1 MILLWNLGQNKNLGV
16 IFDSKLTFE
25 PHVLNTV
32 NTYFFYL
39 RNIVRLRPM
48 LSFPV
53 AEKLMNT
60 FVFSRID
67 YCIALLA
74 GVSKATLNKLQVMQY
89 SKTRIGESLHWLPLR
104 FRVDLKILML
114 TYKALHALTPQY
126 LSELL
131 IPYTRGGAF
140 VRLTLGW

>member
-1 MILLWNLGQNKNLGV
+1 
-16 IFDSKLTFE
+16 
-25 PHVLNTV
+25 
-32 NTYFFYL
+32 
-39 RNIVRLRPM
+39 M

-104 FRVDLKILML
+104 FRVDFKILML

-131 IPYTRGGAF
+131 IPYTPRRNLHSTDTGLRI
-140 VRLTLGW
+140 VQSIRLRSMVIGLLLL